1 MKAIWTAMGIWLA
14 ISAAPALAVTPIEQ
28 LRDPALEARARV
40 ISKDLRCVVCQN
52 QSIDDSNAS
61 LAADMRVLVRQRI
74 IAGDTNDQVTQY
86 MVDRYGDF
94 VLLRPPVKRNTYAL
108 WFGPMGFIG
117 FGALIFWLTSRRRKT
132 TKAASVDA
140 GNPDEDQRIDELLEQ
155 YRK

>member
-1 MKAIWTAMGIWLA
+1 MKQVWAAILIWLA
-14 ISAAPALAVTPIEQ
+14 ISVTSALAVTPAEQ

-40 ISKDLRCVVCQN
+40 ISKGLRCVVCQN

-74 IAGDTNDQVTQY
+74 LAGDTNTQVTQY
-86 MVDRYGDF
+86 MVDRYGNF

-108 WFGPMGFIG
+108 WFGPLGFIG
-117 FGALIFWLTSRRRKT
+117 FGALIFWLTARRRKNP
-132 TKAASVDA
+132 KIAPA
-140 GNPDEDQRIDELLEQ
+140 GTENPDEKQRIDELLEQ